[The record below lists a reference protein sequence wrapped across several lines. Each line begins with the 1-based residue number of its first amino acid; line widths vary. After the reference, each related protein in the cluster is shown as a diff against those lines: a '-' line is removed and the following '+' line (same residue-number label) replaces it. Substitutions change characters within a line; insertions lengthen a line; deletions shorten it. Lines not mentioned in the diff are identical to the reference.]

1 MRYNLIN
8 GQVVPIKKAVIDGMI
23 VSNPPDSLLDE
34 NGIGYT
40 RTVIDPPE
48 VTDETQKLEHQYEIQ
63 DGSIVDV
70 WTIADKTSQ
79 ELIDL
84 YISQITDIYN
94 SAEDFKNDGKIL
106 YPATGKEYIP
116 RWVFEFYN
124 TALINKDSYFPTAE
138 STIEVAAVDGSSTL
152 MTFSEFVT
160 FYGFLIASY
169 MTYTNTQNEAIE
181 ILTDK
186 IKELRS

>member
-1 MRYNLIN
+1 MRYELIN
-8 GQVVPIKKAVIDGMI
+8 DQPVPITKAVIDG
-23 VSNPPDSLLDE
+23 VRYSNPSDAMLDE

-48 VTDETQKLEHQYEIQ
+48 VTDETKKLEHQYQIQ
-63 DGSIVDV
+63 DDSIVDV
-70 WTIADKTSQ
+70 WTITDKTSQ

-94 SAEDFKNDGKIL
+94 TAEDFKNDGKIL

-138 STIEVAAVDGSSTL
+138 STIEVTAVDGSSDL
-152 MTFSEFVT
+152 MTFSEFIT
-160 FYGFLIASY
+160 FYGFLITSY
-169 MTYTNTQNEAIE
+169 MSYTANQNNEIE
-181 ILTDK
+181 ILADK
-186 IKELRS
+186 IKELRA

>member
-1 MRYNLIN
+1 MRYDLIN
-8 GQVVPIKKAVIDGMI
+8 GQVTPIKKAVINGMM
-23 VSNPPDSLLDE
+23 VSNPPDAILDE

-48 VTDETQKLEHQYEIQ
+48 VTDETKKLEHQYSIQ

-169 MTYTNTQNEAIE
+169 MTYNNTQNEAIE

>member
-1 MRYNLIN
+1 MRYDLIN
-8 GQVVPIKKAVIDGMI
+8 GQVIPIKKAVINGMM
-23 VSNPPDSLLDE
+23 VSNPPDTMLDE

-40 RTVIDPPE
+40 RTVVDPPE
-48 VTDETQKLEHQYEIQ
+48 VTDETQKLEHQYQIQ

-106 YPATGKEYIP
+106 YPTTGKEYIP

>member
-1 MRYNLIN
+1 MRYDLIN
-8 GQVVPIKKAVIDGMI
+8 GQVIPIKKAVINGMI

-48 VTDETQKLEHQYEIQ
+48 VTDETKKLDHQYSIQ

-70 WTIADKTSQ
+70 WTITDKTSQ

-84 YISQITDIYN
+84 YIGQITEIYN

-106 YPATGKEYIP
+106 YPTTGKEYIP

-160 FYGFLIASY
+160 FYGFMIASY

>member
-1 MRYNLIN
+1 MRYDLIN
-8 GQVVPIKKAVIDGMI
+8 GQVIPIKKAVINGMI

-48 VTDETQKLEHQYEIQ
+48 VTDETKKLEHQYQIQ
-63 DGSIVDV
+63 DDSIVDV
-70 WTIADKTSQ
+70 WTITDKTSQ

-94 SAEDFKNDGKIL
+94 TAEDFKNDGKIL

-138 STIEVAAVDGSSTL
+138 STIEVTAVDGSSDL
-152 MTFSEFVT
+152 MTFSEFIT
-160 FYGFLIASY
+160 FYGFLITSY
-169 MTYTNTQNEAIE
+169 MSYTANQNNEIE
-181 ILTDK
+181 ILADK
-186 IKELRS
+186 IKELRA

>member
-1 MRYNLIN
+1 MRYDLIN
-8 GQVVPIKKAVIDGMI
+8 GQVIPIKKAVINGMM
-23 VSNPPDSLLDE
+23 VSNPPDAMLDE

-40 RTVIDPPE
+40 RTVIEPPE
-48 VTDETQKLEHQYEIQ
+48 VTDETKKLEHQYSIQ

-106 YPATGKEYIP
+106 YPTTGKEYIP

-138 STIEVAAVDGSSTL
+138 STIEVAAVDGSSDP
-152 MTFSEFVT
+152 MTFSEFIT
-160 FYGFLIASY
+160 FYGFLITSY
-169 MTYTNTQNEAIE
+169 MSYTATQNDEIE
-181 ILTDK
+181 TLTDK
-186 IKELRS
+186 IRELRA

>member
-1 MRYNLIN
+1 MRYDLIN
-8 GQVVPIKKAVIDGMI
+8 GQVIPIKKAVINGMI

-40 RTVIDPPE
+40 RTVVDPPE
-48 VTDETQKLEHQYEIQ
+48 VTDETQKLEHQYQIQ

-70 WTIADKTSQ
+70 WTITDKTSQ

-84 YISQITDIYN
+84 YISKITEIYN